1 MANPNPLVAAVELG
15 QSLWLD
21 YIQRSMFD
29 NGELE
34 RYIGDDKLQGMT
46 SNPAIFENAIAN
58 TNEYDAEIESII
70 KKTPSA
76 SAMDIFKQLA
86 VSDIGQAADAFR
98 QTWLDS
104 RGDDGMVS
112 LEVSPNLAHDTEGTI
127 AEAIELHSLLQR
139 DNVMIKVPGTA
150 AGVMAFEELTARGIS
165 VNVTL
170 LFSVERYK
178 EIVQAYIKG
187 LERRAAAG
195 QPVDKIASVASF
207 FVSRVD
213 SQVDSALEAHS
224 NQDIAKTLTGRV
236 AIDNAK
242 VAYSY
247 SQNIFSSPQFAKLA
261 EQGAIPQRLLWAS
274 TGTKNPAL
282 SDVYYIEELMGPDTV
297 NTVPPKTMN
306 AFRDHGVV
314 ENRLQ
319 QGLDTAQSTLDTLA
333 SLGIDLGKITAKLET
348 DGVASFSEAFDRLL
362 AAIDAKSVSFKAA

>member
-1 MANPNPLVAAVELG
+1 MSNPNPLVAAVEMG

-21 YIQRSMFD
+21 YIQRSMID
-29 NGELE
+29 SGELE
-34 RYIGDDKLQGMT
+34 RYIRDDQLQGMT
-46 SNPAIFENAIAN
+46 SNPSIFENAIAN
-58 TNEYDAEIESII
+58 TNEYDAEIESILR
-70 KKTPSA
+70 KTPTA

-86 VSDIGQAADAFR
+86 VTDIGMAADAFR
-98 QTWLDS
+98 QTYLNS

-112 LEVSPNLAHDTEGTI
+112 LEVSPNLAHDTQGTI
-127 AEAIELHSLLQR
+127 AEAVELHSRLQR
-139 DNVMIKVPGTA
+139 NNVMIKVPGTSE
-150 AGVMAFEELTARGIS
+150 GVSAFEELTARGIS

-187 LERRAAAG
+187 LERCAASG
-195 QPVDKIASVASF
+195 KPINKIASVASF

-213 SQVDSALEAHS
+213 VEVDSALEAHS
-224 NQDIAKTLTGRV
+224 NQDAAKKLMGQV

-247 SQNIFSSPQFAKLA
+247 YQNIFSSPQFAALA
-261 EQGAIPQRLLWAS
+261 KQGAIPQRLLWAS
-274 TGTKNPAL
+274 TGTKNPAF
-282 SDVYYIEELMGPDTV
+282 SDVYYVEELMGPDTV
-297 NTVPPKTMN
+297 NTVPPKTMD

-319 QGLDTAQSTLDTLA
+319 QGLDQAQSTLDTLRD
-333 SLGIDLGKITAKLET
+333 LDIDLGKITAKLEA

-362 AAIDAKSVSFKAA
+362 AAIDAESARFKAA

>member
-1 MANPNPLVAAVELG
+1 MSNANPLVAASEIG

-21 YIQRSMFD
+21 YIQRSMFE
-29 NGELE
+29 NGELD
-34 RYIGDDKLQGMT
+34 RYIGDDRLQGMT

-58 TNEYDAEIESII
+58 TNEYDVEIESIV
-70 KKTPSA
+70 KKTPTA
-76 SAMDIFKQLA
+76 SAMEIFKQLA
-86 VSDIGQAADAFR
+86 VSDIGRAADAFK
-98 QTWLDS
+98 QTYLDS

-112 LEVSPNLAHDTEGTI
+112 LEVSPTLAHDTEGTI
-127 AEAIELHSLLQR
+127 AEAVELHSRLAR
-139 DNVMIKVPGTA
+139 DNVMIKVPGTVE
-150 AGVMAFEELTARGIS
+150 GVTAFEELTARGIS

-178 EIVQAYIKG
+178 EIVQAYIRG
-187 LERRAAAG
+187 LERCAANDH
-195 QPVDKIASVASF
+195 PINKIASVASF

-224 NQDIAKTLTGRV
+224 NQEVAKTLVGQV

-247 SQNIFSSPQFAKLA
+247 YQNIFSSPQFAKL
-261 EQGAIPQRLLWAS
+261 EDLGAIPQRLLWAS
-274 TGTKNPAL
+274 TGTKNPAF
-282 SDVYYIEELMGPDTV
+282 SDVYYVEELMGPNTV
-297 NTVPPKTMN
+297 NTVPPKTMD

-314 ENRLQ
+314 ENRLE
-319 QGLDTAQSTLDTLA
+319 QGLDQAQATLDKLA

-362 AAIDAKSVSFKAA
+362 TAIDTESARFKAA